1 MSSDP
6 YLLWTARDHENDVG
20 ELRRAAPADPVFADA
35 DVLGVL
41 RVNGSGFLLDTD
53 TARGLRDALNVLL
66 VDDAGVDVEPMV
78 MHEAQHHAVQR
89 QALRI
94 GRDVAEQA
102 ADLVRL
108 ASKARGLDAPATTG
122 ADTRALA
129 ELVRM
134 VTVQQSRT
142 TSLLGDLAAV
152 IGGAA

>member
-1 MSSDP
+1 MSSNPYP
-6 YLLWTARDHENDVG
+6 YLLWTARDHENDLG
-20 ELRRAAPADPVFADA
+20 ELRRAAPADPVYADA

-41 RVNGSGFLLDTD
+41 RVNGSGFDLDTG

-108 ASKARGLDAPATTG
+108 ASKAAASTRPRRRPRTLGRWPSSCGWSRCSSRGRRLSSAT
-122 ADTRALA
+122 
-129 ELVRM
+129 
-134 VTVQQSRT
+134 SPP
-142 TSLLGDLAAV
+142 
-152 IGGAA
+152 